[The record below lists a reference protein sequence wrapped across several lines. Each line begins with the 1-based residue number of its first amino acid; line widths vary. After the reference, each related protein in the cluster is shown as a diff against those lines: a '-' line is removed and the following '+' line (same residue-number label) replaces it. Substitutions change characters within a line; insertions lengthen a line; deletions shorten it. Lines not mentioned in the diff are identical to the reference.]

1 MSPETAVAAE
11 WRKVFTNAYV
21 KLKLT
26 LIAVDEAHCITEWS
40 ASCMCTYGLYLCMLC
55 CIHVYRGKE
64 FRKDF
69 KRIGEIRALVDVPF
83 MALTASFPPQVQ
95 ADITNTLH
103 LCSPITVSC
112 CLDRPNVFISACPIA
127 SLSVSNICL
136 SSHHSYYSIFIII
149 ERFAWVFG
157 QFKESSS

>member
-11 WRKVFTNAYV
+11 WRRVFTNAYV
-21 KLKLT
+21 KLKLA
-26 LIAVDEAHCITEWS
+26 LIAIDEAHCITEWS
-40 ASCMCTYGLYLCMLC
+40 ASYVCIMYGLLCT
-55 CIHVYRGKE
+55 CIYGNICACRGKE

-83 MALTASFPPQVQ
+83 MALTASAPPQVQ

-112 CLDRPNVFISACPIA
+112 CLDRPNVYISASPIT
-127 SLSVSNICL
+127 SLSVSNVCL
-136 SSHHSYYSIFIII
+136 SVPHNCHSMFM
-149 ERFAWVFG
+149 
-157 QFKESSS
+157 